1 MLLIK
6 LAHIDILYYT
16 DNSERPTEM
25 LRRRCSKLVC
35 LGTRGCRD
43 SNAQVAGYRKPIAA
57 KRWASWHDSSLTPNG

>member
-1 MLLIK
+1 VLLIK

-25 LRRRCSKLVC
+25 LSRRRSKLVC

-43 SNAQVAGYRKPIAA
+43 SNTQVAGYRKPITA
-57 KRWASWHDSSLTPNG
+57 K